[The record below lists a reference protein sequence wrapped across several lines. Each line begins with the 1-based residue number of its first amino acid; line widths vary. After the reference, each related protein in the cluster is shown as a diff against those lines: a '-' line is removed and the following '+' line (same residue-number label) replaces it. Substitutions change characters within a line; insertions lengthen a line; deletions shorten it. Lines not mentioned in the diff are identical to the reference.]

1 MTRAHVKLLGPC
13 FKTDRLAQGTDATI
27 RSLGKRILPLDGG
40 VLRPGADPDD
50 QYLICSPSVHQRVGT
65 TIHPGVSRDVSL
77 PHGNRGTGCGGG
89 RGESRAE
96 PSPEPYRAL
105 PPRWERPNAQ
115 PMTWPNL
122 RVPLSHDL
130 CQPFASEQFHALLNS
145 LFKVLF
151 NFPSRYLFAIGLVG
165 IFSLGWSIPPVLSCT
180 HKQLDSGET
189 PA

>member
-1 MTRAHVKLLGPC
+1 METSH
-13 FKTDRLAQGTDATI
+13 T
-27 RSLGKRILPLDGG
+27 
-40 VLRPGADPDD
+40 
-50 QYLICSPSVHQRVGT
+50 
-65 TIHPGVSRDVSL
+65 HPI
-77 PHGNRGTGCGGG
+77 
-89 RGESRAE
+89 
-96 PSPEPYRAL
+96 
-105 PPRWERPNAQ
+105 PR
-115 PMTWPNL
+115 PNL

-189 PA
+189 PARTIPPPHGPVTLYGKGPRSNGLGERESAGKMGFPHTTSLATAEMEDSVLG

>member
-1 MTRAHVKLLGPC
+1 MCWLGWAAVFPGELCLIRRLLGT
-13 FKTDRLAQGTDATI
+13 FERVVVRRHAVVGDA
-27 RSLGKRILPLDGG
+27 G
-40 VLRPGADPDD
+40 
-50 QYLICSPSVHQRVGT
+50 VGT

>member
-1 MTRAHVKLLGPC
+1 MRSTPIEM
-13 FKTDRLAQGTDATI
+13 KT
-27 RSLGKRILPLDGG
+27 
-40 VLRPGADPDD
+40 
-50 QYLICSPSVHQRVGT
+50 SPT
-65 TIHPGVSRDVSL
+65 
-77 PHGNRGTGCGGG
+77 
-89 RGESRAE
+89 
-96 PSPEPYRAL
+96 
-105 PPRWERPNAQ
+105 Q
-115 PMTWPNL
+115 PMSRPNL

-189 PA
+189 PAWQSSPPHGPVTLYGKGPRSNGLGRRESTRKWGSRTPQVLPPQRWKIRCWADPRSLAVTGGILFSFFSSAK